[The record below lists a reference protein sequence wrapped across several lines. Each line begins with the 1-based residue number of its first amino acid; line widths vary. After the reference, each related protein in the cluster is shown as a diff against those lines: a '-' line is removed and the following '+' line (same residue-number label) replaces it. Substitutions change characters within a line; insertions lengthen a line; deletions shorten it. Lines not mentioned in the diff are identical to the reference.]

1 MDTSKSKNY
10 QEMMRRFRFRPAKNN
25 ESDYEIYYRIKSDQE
40 AINFSGFKTAPDREK
55 FYNVFCRIFE
65 EENTFLYYLC
75 DTENDNTEKWGD
87 MDAGILSMGLMVAAE
102 GLGYNV
108 FPAYRGLGLGRIMM
122 DKVNS
127 ICREM
132 GCTRRLSLVSENN
145 IPSIKNLEKSGAY
158 PTGEYE
164 MRELPAF
171 GRTDKYLYYVTEL

>member
-1 MDTSKSKNY
+1 MDTSKSNNY
-10 QEMMRRFRFRPAKNN
+10 QEMMRRFKFRPAKNN

-55 FYNVFCRIFE
+55 FHNVFCRIFE

-75 DTENDNTEKWGD
+75 DTENDNTVCATFHFKKVD
-87 MDAGILSMGLMVAAE
+87 PTTAE

-171 GRTDKYLYYVTEL
+171 GRKDKYLYYVTEL